1 MILGNKFKHA
11 LPPNTWK
18 IISGWAVIIGI
29 FLGCA
34 NLFRLP
40 HNITVQGYVV
50 LFICLVGV
58 LISNAVFDRI
68 KLHTEI
74 KKKEVNIS
82 GLNEQIDSD
91 NVLIDELK
99 NSQAVTSAY
108 LEYTLTQLT
117 PEQMAK
123 IQAGFNLIST
133 IKGAESSENSQNN

>member
-1 MILGNKFKHA
+1 M
-11 LPPNTWK
+11 
-18 IISGWAVIIGI
+18 
-29 FLGCA
+29 
-34 NLFRLP
+34 
-40 HNITVQGYVV
+40 V